1 MLPLFIHL
9 RILDILDIILVALL
23 FSQLYRLIRGTIAIN
38 IFVGIFSVYLFWL
51 LVKALDMEL
60 ISSILGQFIGV
71 GVIALIIVF
80 HQEIR
85 RFLLILGGRY
95 TTRGW
100 YIFDK
105 FFSSE
110 GKNWQ
115 ESKIDDIVTAC
126 ENMSNMKTGAL
137 IVLARKSELNTIIE
151 TGDTLNADISSR
163 FLESIFFGNNP
174 LHDGAVVIV
183 DERIK
188 AARCV
193 LPTTENIYLPAKYG
207 MRHRAAVGMTERT
220 DAIAV
225 VVSEESGEISLS
237 VDGEMLSGLKP
248 VELKGRL
255 VNELN

>member
-1 MLPLFIHL
+1 MFPLFIHL

-38 IFVGIFSVYLFWL
+38 IFAGIFSVYLFWL

-60 ISSILGQFIGV
+60 LSSILGQFIGV

-80 HQEIR
+80 QQEIR

-100 YIFDK
+100 NLFNK
-105 FFSSE
+105 FFSNE
-110 GKNWQ
+110 EKTWQ
-115 ESKIDDIVTAC
+115 ESKIDDIVNAC
-126 ENMSNMKTGAL
+126 KNMSKDNTGAL
-137 IVLARKSELNTIIE
+137 IIIARKSELNTIIE
-151 TGDTLNADISSR
+151 TGDILNADISSR

-174 LHDGAVVIV
+174 LHDGAAIIM
-183 DERIK
+183 DERVR

-237 VDGEMLSGLKP
+237 VDGELLSGLKP
-248 VELKGRL
+248 EELKARL
-255 VNELN
+255 TNELN